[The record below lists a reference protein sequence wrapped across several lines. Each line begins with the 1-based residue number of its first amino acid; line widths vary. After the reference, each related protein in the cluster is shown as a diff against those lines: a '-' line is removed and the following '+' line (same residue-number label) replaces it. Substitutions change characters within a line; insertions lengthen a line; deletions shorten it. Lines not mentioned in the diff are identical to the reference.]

1 MATCNDGER
10 ETETEREGEGG
21 RRRRVSR
28 APAGGLK
35 KTVLWLP
42 AMTERE
48 REGEG
53 GGGGEFLG
61 YLLED

>member
-1 MATCNDGER
+1 M
-10 ETETEREGEGG
+10 TERERQRHREREKG

-28 APAGGLK
+28 VPAGGLK

-42 AMTERE
+42 AMRERQRE
-48 REGEG
+48 REKGRG